1 MTTQPVSLR
10 LLNLLAKLQ
19 YLYLLNLL
27 NILLYPC
34 IVTEQKEKEKRQ
46 LNVIVYKLDEYA
58 ANDGPARK
66 SDDFKRCESVFRHIL
81 GSQCPLQ
88 MKF

>member
-10 LLNLLAKLQ
+10 LLNLPAKLQ

-66 SDDFKRCESVFRHIL
+66 SDDFKRCESVFRHIW
-81 GSQCPLQ
+81 GHRVHY
-88 MKF
+88 K